1 MEIILL
7 IILCILTYCVGK
19 YAGEKE
25 MLENI
30 KRYIKYSRNWNEF
43 MEKLS
48 VDLNEYNIGE

>member
-1 MEIILL
+1 MKIILL
-7 IILCILTYCVGK
+7 IILCILIYAVGK

-25 MLENI
+25 MLEKT
-30 KRYIKYSRNWNEF
+30 KRHIKYSRDWNEF